1 MCVCVCVCVCV
12 LQITSFVWSYCSS
25 LLAMEISFVA
35 TGFIF
40 FLLALIISE
49 KVMATTKDD
58 LTRVLDHFNIQVGGD

>member
-1 MCVCVCVCVCV
+1 
-12 LQITSFVWSYCSS
+12 
-25 LLAMEISFVA
+25 MEISFVA

-58 LTRVLDHFNIQVGGD
+58 LTRVLDHFNIQVGGDYDA